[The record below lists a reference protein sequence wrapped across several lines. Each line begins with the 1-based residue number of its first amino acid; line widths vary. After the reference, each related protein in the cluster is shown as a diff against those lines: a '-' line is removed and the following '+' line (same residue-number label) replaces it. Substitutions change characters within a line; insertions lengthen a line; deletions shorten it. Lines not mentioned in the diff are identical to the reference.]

1 MHTMNNSIRY
11 LPCLLVIASVMAL
24 PACKK
29 AAEKATEAAIEH
41 ATGVKMDKDGNKM
54 TIKTE
59 KGDVNVTAADAG
71 GNVTLPASFPAD
83 IILPSNHKVA
93 SVVDMAGMQ
102 MVNLSTTQALNTVY
116 ADTDKGMQAGGW
128 KRDVAMQTGDGA
140 TLAFSKDKR
149 QAFYQLGKA
158 DDGGTQLAIRTGTA
172 E

>member
-1 MHTMNNSIRY
+1 MNNSIRH
-11 LPCLLVIASVMAL
+11 LSCLLVVASVMVL

-41 ATGVKMDKDGNKM
+41 ATGVATGVKMDKDGNKM
-54 TIKTE
+54 TIKTD

-71 GNVTLPASFPAD
+71 GNVTLPASFPTD
-83 IILPSNHKVA
+83 VILPANRKVA

-140 TLAFSKDKR
+140 
-149 QAFYQLGKA
+149 
-158 DDGGTQLAIRTGTA
+158 DGGTQLAIRTGTA

>member
-1 MHTMNNSIRY
+1 MKHTLRQLS
-11 LPCLLVIASVMAL
+11 CLLAVSAIVVL

-41 ATGVKMDKDGNKM
+41 ATGVKVDRDGNQA
-54 TIKTE
+54 TIKTD
-59 KGDVNVTAADAG
+59 KGDVHISTADTG
-71 GNVTLPASFPAD
+71 GNVTLPATFPTD
-83 IILPSNHKVA
+83 IVLPAQHKVA

-102 MVNLSTTQALNTVY
+102 MVNMTTTQAVNTVY

-149 QAFYQLGKA
+149 QAFFQLAKS